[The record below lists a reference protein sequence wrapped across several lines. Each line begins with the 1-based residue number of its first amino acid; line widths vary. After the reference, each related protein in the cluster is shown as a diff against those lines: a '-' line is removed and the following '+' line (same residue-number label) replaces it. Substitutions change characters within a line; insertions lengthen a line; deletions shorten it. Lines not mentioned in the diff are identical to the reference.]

1 MIHAMTVFL
10 HSNLILTMHS
20 AYFKAV
26 FVKIPCVKK
35 NWQNQKVKTAALC
48 CVRGLLRCQG
58 TSKAGSRQR
67 PVYSLQDAYQ
77 GKVAAGNRNGDIDS

>member
-1 MIHAMTVFL
+1 
-10 HSNLILTMHS
+10 
-20 AYFKAV
+20 
-26 FVKIPCVKK
+26 
-35 NWQNQKVKTAALC
+35 
-48 CVRGLLRCQG
+48 VRGLLRCQG